1 VAITSTT
8 LRNGTATLNGTSMA
22 APHVT
27 GVAAMY
33 KATFGDASYSTV
45 RTWLINNSTTG
56 VISGNP
62 SGTPNRLLYT
72 NGL

>member
-1 VAITSTT
+1 VA
-8 LRNGTATLNGTSMA
+8 
-22 APHVT
+22 
-27 GVAAMY
+27 GVAARY
-33 KATFGDASYSTV
+33 KATFGDAGFSTI

-56 VISGNP
+56 VIAGNP